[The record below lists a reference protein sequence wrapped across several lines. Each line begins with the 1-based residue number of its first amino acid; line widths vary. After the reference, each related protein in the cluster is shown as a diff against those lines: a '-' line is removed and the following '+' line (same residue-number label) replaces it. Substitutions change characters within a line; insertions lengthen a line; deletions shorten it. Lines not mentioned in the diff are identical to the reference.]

1 MRKCVIQKA
10 ISMFL
15 AVVLILGL
23 LPLSA
28 FAAGGGAGASG
39 GNLVNPTQP
48 GGTATGWTTAR
59 RGGVTYRFVLEISS
73 HSSTSGISASAEERL
88 EAEILRAWEIFTE
101 LCQKLLETLAN
112 ILGFYKIWNAA
123 RRIAR
128 RRRRRR

>member
-1 MRKCVIQKA
+1 MRTKSFRQIVA
-10 ISMFL
+10 LML
-15 AVVLILGL
+15 ALVLVLGL

-28 FAAGGGAGASG
+28 FAAGGSASG
-39 GNLVNPTQP
+39 GSLVNPTQP
-48 GGTATGWTTAR
+48 GGKATGWNTAR
-59 RGGVTYRFVLEISS
+59 RGGVTYRITLKISS